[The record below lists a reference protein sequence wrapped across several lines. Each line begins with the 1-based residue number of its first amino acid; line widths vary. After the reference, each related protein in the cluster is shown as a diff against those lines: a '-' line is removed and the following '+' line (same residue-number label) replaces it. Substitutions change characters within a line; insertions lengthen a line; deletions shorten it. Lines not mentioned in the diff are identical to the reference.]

1 MSENTHTHKHT
12 HTHTRPPADQ
22 HGRCVNE
29 GAEAW
34 GLHYKALK
42 DAHLEVH
49 YNAAWSSLDVV
60 DKEHVFR
67 PQQT

>member
-1 MSENTHTHKHT
+1 MVDANNHAVPVMSTITT
-12 HTHTRPPADQ
+12 F
-22 HGRCVNE
+22 NE

-60 DKEHVFR
+60 DKEHVFL